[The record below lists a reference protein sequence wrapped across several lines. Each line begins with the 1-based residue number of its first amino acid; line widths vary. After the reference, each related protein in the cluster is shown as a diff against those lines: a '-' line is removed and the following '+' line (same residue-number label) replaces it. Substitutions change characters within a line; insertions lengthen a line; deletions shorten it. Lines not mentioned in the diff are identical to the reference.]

1 MSGSFKTTQQ
11 RINALLRVIALV
23 CIILG
28 GLFAYFISQTVL
40 IPQLVPI
47 LYFLAAV
54 LIFVGAT
61 VLIAKFE

>member
-1 MSGSFKTTQQ
+1 MAGSFKNTQQ
-11 RINALLRVIALV
+11 RISALLRVIALL
-23 CIILG
+23 CIIFG

-47 LYFLAAV
+47 LYFLAGL

>member
-1 MSGSFKTTQQ
+1 MAGSFKNIQQ
-11 RINALLRVIALV
+11 RIGALLRVISLL
-23 CIILG
+23 CIIFG
-28 GLFAYFISQTVL
+28 GLFAYFISQTSL

-47 LYFLAAV
+47 LYFLAAL